1 MICFCPEERLSIS
14 EILSSPWMRE
24 GDFGVNNYKVLKEE
38 SESMKMVEK
47 LNANICFVNGVYLE
61 MMRMEEEKQKLQE
74 TRLYIYTD
82 VL

>member
-38 SESMKMVEK
+38 LAKRKKSIKRRKNSK
-47 LNANICFVNGVYLE
+47 
-61 MMRMEEEKQKLQE
+61 
-74 TRLYIYTD
+74 
-82 VL
+82 